1 MPTKIDI
8 SSDLCIRCGACVD
21 VCPTSVFALDDS
33 SLPAQVVKAKSCI
46 ACGHCVAVCPEDAI
60 SHSRFPASALF
71 PIQPEKLLEAGA
83 VLSWMQTRRSVREFT
98 SQPVPKE
105 SMQMVIK
112 AARSAPIASNFPTT
126 RYTLVQTPD
135 LIRQAAEL
143 TVFQFA
149 NETAVL
155 HNKFLSLIV
164 KIFAPKKLAIG
175 KAYLPAVE
183 KMVEQ
188 VKNGEDPILHHAAL
202 LMLFHGPSERRFASE
217 NAQLA
222 CQNAALMCHTLG
234 LGAFYTGFLVR
245 AADNNPTIAR
255 LFEIPDRDEIFAG
268 LAIGYPSIEYHKGI
282 RHPDPTT
289 KWF

>member
-1 MPTKIDI
+1 M
-8 SSDLCIRCGACVD
+8 
-21 VCPTSVFALDDS
+21 
-33 SLPAQVVKAKSCI
+33 QSCI

-71 PIQPEKLLEAGA
+71 PIQLEMQPDAGA
-83 VLSWMQTRRSVREFT
+83 VLNWMQTRRSVREFT

-105 SMQMVIK
+105 TMQMVLK

-126 RYTLVQTPD
+126 RYTLVLSPD

-149 NETAVL
+149 NEVAVL
-155 HNKFLSLIV
+155 RNKFLSLMV
-164 KIFAPKKLAIG
+164 KIFAPKKLAMG
-175 KAYLPAVE
+175 KAFLP
-183 KMVEQ
+183 MVDKAIEQ
-188 VKNGEDPILHHAAL
+188 IKNGEDPILHHATL
-202 LMLFHGPSERRFASE
+202 LMLFHGPAERRFANE

-222 CQNAALMCHTLG
+222 CQNAALMCHSLG

-255 LFEIPDRDEIFAG
+255 LFEIPDRDSIFAG
-268 LAIGYPSIEYHKGI
+268 LAIGYPSIAYRKGI
-282 RHPDPTT
+282 RHPDPSV